1 MSNYCVVLS
10 TFSSEQQAQP
20 VLDTIVKEKLAACI
34 QSFPITSCYF
44 WEGDICHERE
54 ILVLF
59 KTTMDLYSSIE
70 KRLKQLHPYETPEII
85 CVPISDGSH
94 EYLEWIKNVTK

>member
-1 MSNYCVVLS
+1 MSKYCIVLS

-20 VLDTIVKEKLAACI
+20 ILDAIVKEKLAACI

-44 WEGDICHERE
+44 WDGEVCHDQE

-59 KTTMDLYSSIE
+59 KTTINLYSLIE
-70 KRLKQLHPYETPEII
+70 NRIKQLHPYKTPEII
-85 CVPISDGSH
+85 CVPISNGLP
-94 EYLEWIKNVTK
+94 EYLEWIGDVTK